1 MSYQVKLEN
10 FEGPMDLLLYFIRR
24 DELDI
29 YDIPI
34 GQITKDFVDMIEEW
48 KRMNMLIAGEFI
60 VMAASLMRVK
70 AKMMIPPRPELD
82 DEGVII
88 DPRTELMQQLIDYKR
103 FRDAAEMLDSIA
115 GERSHVVPRQF
126 EQDIKVLDGD
136 KIGTLLRDVTLY
148 DLARVFKEAME
159 NRPVMS
165 QFELSR
171 EPIKL
176 EQQKEFLFKYF
187 DGDGRLKFSTLLKN
201 LKTRLEIIVTF
212 LAILDL
218 VREGTCTFEQNDV
231 FDDIELIHLG
241 AVA

>member
-1 MSYQVKLEN
+1 
-10 FEGPMDLLLYFIRR
+10 MDLLLYFIRR

-34 GQITKDFVDMIEEW
+34 AQITKDFVDMIEKW
-48 KRMNMLIAGEFI
+48 KRMNMLVAGEFI
-60 VMAASLMRVK
+60 VMASTLMRVK
-70 AKMMIPPRPELD
+70 AKMMIPRPELD
-82 DEGVII
+82 EAGEII

-103 FRDAAEMLDSIA
+103 FRDAAGMLNSMADD
-115 GERSHVVPRQF
+115 RSHVVPRQF
-126 EQDIKVLDGD
+126 EQDIKIIEGEE
-136 KIGTLLRDVTLY
+136 IGSLLHEVTLY

-165 QFELSR
+165 QFELNR

-176 EQQKEFLFKYF
+176 EQQKEFLFKFF
-187 DGDGRLKFSTLLKN
+187 DGDGRLRFSTLLKE
-201 LKTRLEIIVTF
+201 LQTRMEIIVTF

-231 FDDIELIHLG
+231 FDEIELIHLG
-241 AVA
+241 AAA

>member
-1 MSYQVKLEN
+1 MAYQVKLEN

-70 AKMMIPPRPELD
+70 AKMMIPRPELD

-103 FRDAAEMLDSIA
+103 FRDAAEMLGSIA
-115 GERSHVVPRQF
+115 GARSHTVPRQF
-126 EQDIKVLDGD
+126 EQVIKVLDGD
-136 KIGTLLRDVTLY
+136 EIGTLLRDVTLY

-165 QFELSR
+165 QFELNR

-187 DGDGRLKFSTLLKN
+187 DGDGRLKFSTLLNN

-218 VREGTCTFEQNDV
+218 VREGTCTIEQNDV

>member
-1 MSYQVKLEN
+1 MAYRVQLEN
-10 FEGPMDLLLYFIRR
+10 FEGPLDLLLYFIRR

-34 GQITKDFVDMIEEW
+34 AQITKDFVDMIEEW
-48 KRMNMLIAGEFI
+48 KRMNMLVAGEFI
-60 VMAASLMRVK
+60 VMASTLMRVK
-70 AKMMIPPRPELD
+70 AKMMIPRPELD
-82 DEGVII
+82 EAGEII

-103 FRDAAEMLDSIA
+103 FRDAAGMLNSMADD
-115 GERSHVVPRQF
+115 RSHVVPRQF
-126 EQDIKVLDGD
+126 EQDIKIIEGEE
-136 KIGTLLRDVTLY
+136 IGSLLHEVTLY

-165 QFELSR
+165 QFELNR

-176 EQQKEFLFKYF
+176 EQQKEFLFKFF
-187 DGDGRLKFSTLLKN
+187 DGDGRLRFSTLLKE
-201 LKTRLEIIVTF
+201 LQTRMEIIVTF

-231 FDDIELIHLG
+231 FDEIELIHLG
-241 AVA
+241 AAA

>member
-1 MSYQVKLEN
+1 MAYQVKLEN

-70 AKMMIPPRPELD
+70 AKMMIPRPELD

-115 GERSHVVPRQF
+115 EERTHVVPRQF

-136 KIGTLLRDVTLY
+136 EIGTLLRDVTLY

-187 DGDGRLKFSTLLKN
+187 DGDGRLKFSTLLIN

>member
-60 VMAASLMRVK
+60 VMAATLMRVK
-70 AKMMIPPRPELD
+70 AKMMIPRPELD

-136 KIGTLLRDVTLY
+136 EIGSLLRDVTLY

-165 QFELSR
+165 QFELNR

-187 DGDGRLKFSTLLKN
+187 DGDGRLKFSTLLIN

-218 VREGTCTFEQNDV
+218 VREGTCTLEQNDV

>member
-1 MSYQVKLEN
+1 MAYQVKLEN

-70 AKMMIPPRPELD
+70 AKMMIPRPELD

-136 KIGTLLRDVTLY
+136 EIGSLLRDVTLY

-165 QFELSR
+165 QFELNR

-187 DGDGRLKFSTLLKN
+187 DGDGRLKFSTLLIN

-218 VREGTCTFEQNDV
+218 VREGTCTLEQNDV

>member
-70 AKMMIPPRPELD
+70 AKMMIPRPELD

-115 GERSHVVPRQF
+115 EERTHVVPRQF
-126 EQDIKVLDGD
+126 EQDIKVLDSD
-136 KIGTLLRDVTLY
+136 EIGSLLRDVTLY

-159 NRPVMS
+159 NRPIMS

-187 DGDGRLKFSTLLKN
+187 DGDGRLKFSTLLIN

-218 VREGTCTFEQNDV
+218 VREGTCTLEQNDV

>member
-1 MSYQVKLEN
+1 MAYRVQLEN
-10 FEGPMDLLLYFIRR
+10 FEGPLDLLLYFIRR

-34 GQITKDFVDMIEEW
+34 AQITKDFIDMIEKW
-48 KRMNMLIAGEFI
+48 KRMNMLVAGEFI
-60 VMAASLMRVK
+60 VMASTLMRVK
-70 AKMMIPPRPELD
+70 AKMMIPRPELD
-82 DEGVII
+82 EAGEII

-103 FRDAAEMLDSIA
+103 FRDAAGMLNSMADD
-115 GERSHVVPRQF
+115 RSHVVPRQF
-126 EQDIKVLDGD
+126 EQDIKIIEGEE
-136 KIGTLLRDVTLY
+136 IGSLLHEVTLY

-165 QFELSR
+165 QFELNR

-176 EQQKEFLFKYF
+176 EQQKEFLFKFF
-187 DGDGRLKFSTLLKN
+187 DGDGRLRFSTLLKE
-201 LKTRLEIIVTF
+201 LQTRMEIIVTF

-231 FDDIELIHLG
+231 FDEIELIHLG
-241 AVA
+241 AAA

>member
-1 MSYQVKLEN
+1 MAYQVKLEN

-70 AKMMIPPRPELD
+70 AKMMIPRPELD

-136 KIGTLLRDVTLY
+136 EIGTLLRDVTLY

-165 QFELSR
+165 QFELNR